1 MSTILLKKKMRKQP
15 PEREKLD
22 LAYHS
27 SGDNKSYIRIGRLR
41 KERSTTET
49 QPNRTIHLEEVL

>member
-1 MSTILLKKKMRKQP
+1 MSTMLFKKKMRKQP

-22 LAYHS
+22 LAHHS
-27 SGDNKSYIRIGRLR
+27 SGDKKSFIQIGRLG

-49 QPNRTIHLEEVL
+49 QPNRTTHLDEVL